1 MLEEDIE
8 RQFLSEFA
16 FIKAQKD
23 IENEWEW
30 EEENNKEATIIIQS
44 TDGRKPRNKDRVEF
58 AELFR
63 NY

>member
-1 MLEEDIE
+1 MLEEDLE
-8 RQFLSEFA
+8 RQYLSEFA
-16 FIKAQKD
+16 MVKAQKD

-44 TDGRKPRNKDRVEF
+44 TDGRKSRNKDRVEF